1 MKCKCAKHYFNKEEN
16 MEKDKVSKVSYLEVS
31 EYTSLVS
38 DIENT
43 GLMGGINNQF

>member
-1 MKCKCAKHYFNKEEN
+1 MKYKCAKLYFNKEEN
-16 MEKDKVSKVSYLEVS
+16 MEKDKVSYLEVS

>member
-16 MEKDKVSKVSYLEVS
+16 MEKDKVSYLEVS

-43 GLMGGINNQF
+43 GLMGGINNHF